1 VTVRGRLEPNGR
13 RWKVLIV
20 DDHPIVRRG
29 IAQLIGGEEDF
40 IVHAEAATAAEA
52 IEVLRTSRPDVVV
65 VDLTL
70 AGGGGGLG
78 LIKDMR
84 HWVADLPILVLS
96 MHDESLHAERAL
108 RAGAMGYV
116 MKHEATERI
125 VEAIRQVLRGEIYL
139 STRMKERLLHRLVG
153 ENGTVQT
160 TSPLEVLTDR
170 EMEVFQL
177 VGRGLSTREVAE
189 QLCLSVK
196 TIETHLDHIKTK
208 LGLESGRELVRFSA
222 TWFMEPI

>member
-1 VTVRGRLEPNGR
+1 MTVRGRLEPTGR

-29 IAQLIGGEEDF
+29 IAQLIGAEEDF

-84 HWVADLPILVLS
+84 HWYADLPILVLS

-116 MKHEATERI
+116 MKHEATDRI

>member
-1 VTVRGRLEPNGR
+1 M
-13 RWKVLIV
+13 IV

-29 IAQLIGGEEDF
+29 IAQLLRGEEDLDVF
-40 IVHAEAATAAEA
+40 AEAATAAEA
-52 IEVLRTSRPDVVV
+52 IEILRQNRPDVVV

-70 AGGGGGLG
+70 AGGGGLG

-84 HWVADLPILVLS
+84 QWHADLPILVLS
-96 MHDESLHAERAL
+96 MHDESLHAERTL

-116 MKHEATERI
+116 MKHEATDNI
-125 VEAIRQVLRGEIYL
+125 VAAIRQVLRGEIYL
-139 STRMKERLLHRLVG
+139 SARMKERLLHRLVG
-153 ENGTVQT
+153 DKGGVQV

-189 QLCLSVK
+189 QLCLSIK
-196 TIETHLDHIKTK
+196 TIETHLDHIKSK

-222 TWFMEPI
+222 TWFMEPL

>member
-1 VTVRGRLEPNGR
+1 
-13 RWKVLIV
+13 LIV

-29 IAQLIGGEEDF
+29 IAQLIRGENDLD
-40 IVHAEAATAAEA
+40 VHAEVATAAEA
-52 IEVLRTSRPDVVV
+52 IEVLRQSRPDVVV

-70 AGGGGGLG
+70 AGGGGLG

-84 HWVADLPILVLS
+84 QWYSDLPILVLS
-96 MHDESLHAERAL
+96 MHDESLHAERTL

-116 MKHEATERI
+116 MKHEATDNI

-139 STRMKERLLHRLVG
+139 SARMKERLLHRLVG
-153 ENGTVQT
+153 DKGRVQV
-160 TSPLEVLTDR
+160 TSPLEILTDR

-189 QLCLSVK
+189 QLCLSIK
-196 TIETHLDHIKTK
+196 TVETHLDHIKSK

-222 TWFMEPI
+222 TWFMEPA